1 MIINCCNILKI
12 SNITCVAA
20 LLCLASAISSCN
32 KGKNDWSDST
42 ADGVHS
48 LSYNNAEDAIADMD
62 KIDWESPEIYN
73 QVLDEFING
82 RKSLKETDRHALRSS
97 LDEAYSKQLLRTC
110 TNILASDC
118 SSRHSTLN
126 AAYKELQARG
136 SDGYVPEGI
145 PEMEKA
151 YARHNEQL
159 QFAVSSSYGVGLSS
173 FLDSYNSSYDSQ
185 KRSEA
190 QAIRAT
196 NPTCREIQN
205 KVSEA
210 HVNEVLAQRKQN
222 YYAALASKFCATSS
236 PSIGDY
242 NRLRS
247 LLQSAKNSQA
257 LINKIEAHWDRV
269 QESSDYDY

>member
-1 MIINCCNILKI
+1 MILTNCNILKI
-12 SNITCVAA
+12 SNITCVAV
-20 LLCLASAISSCN
+20 LLYLASAISSCN
-32 KGKNDWSDST
+32 KEKNDWSDST
-42 ADGVHS
+42 TDGVHS

-62 KIDWESPEIYN
+62 NIDWVSPDVYN
-73 QVLDEFING
+73 EVYSEYING
-82 RKSLKETDRHALRSS
+82 RKSLSESQRHALRSS
-97 LDEAYSKQLLRTC
+97 LEEAYSKQLLRTC
-110 TNILASDC
+110 NNILASDC

-136 SDGYVPEGI
+136 SGGYVPEGI

-159 QFAVSSSYGVGLSS
+159 QFTVSSSYGVGLSS

-205 KVSEA
+205 KVNEA

-257 LINKIEAHWDRV
+257 LISKIEAHWDRV
-269 QESSDYDY
+269 QESSDYVY

>member
-1 MIINCCNILKI
+1 MKI
-12 SNITCVAA
+12 KYIARISA
-20 LLCLASAISSCN
+20 LACLALIVSSCD
-32 KGKNDWSDST
+32 GSCRRTPPPPWDST
-42 ADGVHS
+42 IVES
-48 LSYNNAEDAIADMD
+48 VKSRSYNNADEAIADM
-62 KIDWESPEIYN
+62 KEIDWVSSDIYN
-73 QVLDEFING
+73 EVLEEYING
-82 RKSLKETDRHALRSS
+82 RKSLKETQRHALRSA
-97 LDEAYSKQLLRTC
+97 LDEAYSSQLLRTC
-110 TNILASDC
+110 NNILASDC

-126 AAYKELQARG
+126 AAYKELQSRDSG
-136 SDGYVPEGI
+136 GYVPEGI

-151 YARHNEQL
+151 YAQHNKQL
-159 QFAVSSSYGVGLSS
+159 QFSVSSSYGVGLHS

-205 KVSEA
+205 RVSEA

-269 QESSDYDY
+269 QGAEEDVY